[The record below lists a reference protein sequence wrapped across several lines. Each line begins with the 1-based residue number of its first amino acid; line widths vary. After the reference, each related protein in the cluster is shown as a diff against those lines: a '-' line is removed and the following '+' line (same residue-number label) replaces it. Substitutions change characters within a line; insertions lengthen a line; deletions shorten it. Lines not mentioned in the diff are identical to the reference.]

1 VRRSIPK
8 GNRWKLLSIGLT
20 GWILFLGSGTAVA
33 DSKGLET
40 AGDILLVAI
49 PVAAAGMI
57 FTYKDCEGAKQFAE
71 SLFTTVAA
79 TGVLKLAVHEE
90 RPDGGDHSFPSAH
103 ASISFSSASFIQ
115 MRYGWAYGAPAY
127 LAAAFVGYTRVET
140 DQHYTHDV
148 LAGAA
153 IGILSSVIFT
163 SPYRGVSVTPAVGHG
178 FIGVAFRRTF

>member
-1 VRRSIPK
+1 MRRSIPK
-8 GNRWKLLSIGLT
+8 GIRWKLLSIGLT

-33 DSKGLET
+33 DSKGLDT
-40 AGDILLVAI
+40 AGDIILVAI

-71 SLFTTVAA
+71 SLLTTVAA
-79 TGVLKLAVHEE
+79 TGVLKLAVHEK
-90 RPDGGDHSFPSAH
+90 RPDGGEHSFPSGH
-103 ASISFSSASFIQ
+103 AAVSFSSASFLQ
-115 MRYGWAYGAPAY
+115 MRFGWAYGAPAY